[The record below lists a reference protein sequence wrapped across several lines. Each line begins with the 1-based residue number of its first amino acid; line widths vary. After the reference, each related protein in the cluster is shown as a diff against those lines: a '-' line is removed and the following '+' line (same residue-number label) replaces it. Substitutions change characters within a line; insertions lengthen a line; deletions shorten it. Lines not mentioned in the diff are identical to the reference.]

1 MVGTLVLSNVIL
13 WIAVIAL
20 GLLVLSLARQV
31 GILHERIAPAGAL
44 MVASG
49 LEAGT
54 RSPMFE
60 VEALSGETVE
70 IGKPRDDGRR
80 TLLYFLSPTCPI
92 CSSLLGTV
100 AKIGA
105 RDKLLDV
112 VLMSDGPREEHER
125 YRQRKAKEIGT
136 FPYVLSEDVGR
147 AFGIGKLPYAVLI
160 NGEGIVQTHGLVN
173 TREHLE
179 SLFEAEAE
187 GLASIQD
194 FIARERQSDDKGNND
209 KEARLEPVAEEI

>member
-1 MVGTLVLSNVIL
+1 MLNTLVISNIL
-13 WIAVIAL
+13 LWLAVMGL

-49 LEAGT
+49 LDAGT

-60 VEALSGETVE
+60 VEALDGETVD
-70 IGKPRDDGRR
+70 IGKPREDARR

-92 CSSLLGTV
+92 CSSLLATV
-100 AKIGA
+100 HDIGM
-105 RDKLLDV
+105 RDKTLDV
-112 VLMSDGPREEHER
+112 ILMSDGPREDHDL
-125 YRQRKAKEIGT
+125 YRQRKRREIGT
-136 FPYVLSEDVGR
+136 FPYVLSEEVGR

-160 NGEGIVQTHGLVN
+160 DGDGIVCAHGLVN

-179 SLFEAEAE
+179 SLFEAEAA
-187 GLASIQD
+187 GLASMQD
-194 FIARERQSDDKGNND
+194 YLAKERRDAPDEKI
-209 KEARLEPVAEEI
+209 LEEV